1 MVSYSLGYKFLD
13 GVPRTRMNKIAHY
26 LQEHVTGEVVTSI
39 DARRYFS
46 TDASIFTL
54 TPSVVLYPRNE
65 NDVRKTA
72 RFTWQLAERNH
83 VIPITARGAGT
94 DQSGAAVGSGI
105 MMAFPA
111 HMNRIVELDTKSG
124 EVTVEPGTNYGK
136 LQQTLQTH
144 GRFLPPFPASLEYS
158 TVGGAV
164 ANNAGG
170 EKSVKYGSTR
180 EYVQHL
186 RVVLANGEAI
196 TTTRLN
202 KRELDKKLGLTTFE
216 GEIYRS
222 LDTLLEEHKPALD
235 LMARNVTKNAAGYDL
250 VDIRHKDGT
259 FDLTPLFVGSQGTLG
274 IITEIT
280 LDTEMHNPETTLLVA
295 SFDTLQHVQAAVVE
309 LKKHHEMPSAMEI
322 VDGNLLALVTSV
334 SPAALKG
341 VIQAPYP
348 KFVMLVE
355 LDDTGH
361 IQKRNARRAAKILEK
376 YATQVQTVHDIS
388 EQNLFWRIRHTS
400 ATALSHANGSARAL
414 PLIEDG
420 AVPLDAFEAFLS
432 GIYDIFERNH
442 LQPAIWGHAGD
453 ANVHIQPYLDLS
465 QIGDR
470 QTAFRIMD
478 EYYKLVI
485 GLGGT
490 ITGEH
495 GEGRLRA
502 PYLERMYGSEV
513 YALFKKVKKIFDPYG
528 TLNPGVKIGVSIDD
542 LKPLLRQTYS
552 LEHLYDHLPRS

>member
-1 MVSYSLGYKFLD
+1 MVSYLLGYKFLD
-13 GVPRTRMNKIAHY
+13 GVPQKRMNKIAHY

-46 TDASIFTL
+46 TDTSIFTL
-54 TPSVVLYPRNE
+54 TPLVIVYPRNE

-72 RFTWQLAERNH
+72 RFTWQLAERKH

-180 EYVQHL
+180 EYVQRL
-186 RVVLANGEAI
+186 RVVLANGEVI
-196 TTTRLN
+196 TTQRLT
-202 KRELDKKLGLTTFE
+202 KRELDKKLGLATFE

-222 LDTLLEEHKPALD
+222 LDVLLEEQKSTID
-235 LMARNVTKNAAGYDL
+235 RMARQVTKNSAGYDL
-250 VDIRHKDGT
+250 IDIKHKDGS

-274 IITEIT
+274 IITDIT
-280 LDTEMHNPETTLLVA
+280 LDTELHNPETTLLVA
-295 SFDTLQHVQAAVVE
+295 FFDTLQHVQTAVTE
-309 LKKHHEMPSAMEI
+309 LKKHHETPSAIEI
-322 VDGNLLALVTSV
+322 VDGNLLSMVTSA
-334 SPAALKG
+334 SPALLKG
-341 VIQAPYP
+341 SLTAPYP
-348 KFVMLVE
+348 KFVLLVE
-355 LDDTGH
+355 YDDNGRT
-361 IQKRNARRAAKILEK
+361 QKRNAHRAAKVLEK
-376 YATQVQTVHDIS
+376 YATQVRTVHDLS
-388 EQNLFWRIRHTS
+388 EQDLLWRIRHAS
-400 ATALSHANGSARAL
+400 AAALSHATGNARAL

-420 AVPLDAFEAFLS
+420 AVPADKFEAFLT
-432 GIYDIFERNH
+432 GVYDIFERNH

-453 ANVHIQPYLDLS
+453 AHVHTHPHLDLS

-485 GLGGT
+485 GLEGT

-502 PYLERMYGSEV
+502 PYLEKMYGSDV
-513 YALFKKVKKIFDPYG
+513 YELFKKVKKIFDPYG
-528 TLNPGVKIGVSIDD
+528 TMNPGVKIGVTTED

-552 LEHLYDHLPRS
+552 LEHLYEHLPRN